1 MGGYL
6 QGHGARARRLERL
19 RGHRRRRAGS
29 SGALVTVDVERYGI
43 YLADLNPTRG
53 AEIAKTRPVVVVS
66 RDEMNRYLDTI
77 VVCPLTTKLHPR
89 WRSRI
94 PVTCARRKAEIAVDQ
109 IRTISK
115 NRLNKRLHHLP
126 VADAARIRRL
136 IVEMY
141 GE

>member
-1 MGGYL
+1 
-6 QGHGARARRLERL
+6 
-19 RGHRRRRAGS
+19 
-29 SGALVTVDVERYGI
+29 VTPDVERYAI
-43 YLADLNPTRG
+43 YIADLNPTRG
-53 AEIAKTRPVVVVS
+53 VEISKTRPVVVVS

-115 NRLNKRLHHLP
+115 DRLGKRLDHLP
-126 VADAARIRRL
+126 AADAARVRRL

>member
-1 MGGYL
+1 MTI
-6 QGHGARARRLERL
+6 Q
-19 RGHRRRRAGS
+19 
-29 SGALVTVDVERYGI
+29 VERYGI
-43 YLADLNPTRG
+43 YLADLNPARG
-53 AEIAKTRPVVVVS
+53 AKIAKTRPVVVVS
-66 RDEMNRYLDTI
+66 RDEMNQYLDTI

-115 NRLNKRLHHLP
+115 DRLGKRLDHLSA
-126 VADAARIRRL
+126 ADAARTRRL

>member
-1 MGGYL
+1 
-6 QGHGARARRLERL
+6 
-19 RGHRRRRAGS
+19 
-29 SGALVTVDVERYGI
+29 VTIGVERYGI

-53 AEIAKTRPVVVVS
+53 AEIANTRPVVVVS
-66 RDEMNRYLDTI
+66 RDEMNRHLDTI

-115 NRLNKRLHHLP
+115 ARLGKHLDRLS
-126 VADAARIRRL
+126 VANAARMRRL

>member
-1 MGGYL
+1 
-6 QGHGARARRLERL
+6 
-19 RGHRRRRAGS
+19 
-29 SGALVTVDVERYGI
+29 VTIQVSRYVI

-53 AEIAKTRPVVVVS
+53 AEIAKTRPVVVIS
-66 RDEMNRYLDTI
+66 RDEMNKHLDTI
-77 VVCPLTTKLHPR
+77 VVCPLTTKLHSR

-94 PVTCARRKAEIAVDQ
+94 PVTSARRKAEIAVDQ

-115 NRLNKRLHHLP
+115 DRLVKRLDDLSA
-126 VADAARIRRL
+126 VDAARVRRL

>member
-1 MGGYL
+1 MT
-6 QGHGARARRLERL
+6 L
-19 RGHRRRRAGS
+19 R
-29 SGALVTVDVERYGI
+29 VERYGI
-43 YLADLNPTRG
+43 YLADLNPSRG

-77 VVCPLTTKLHPR
+77 VVCPLTTQLHPR

-94 PVTCARRKAEIAVDQ
+94 QVTCARRKAEIAVDQ

-115 NRLNKRLHHLP
+115 GRLDKRLDHLSA
-126 VADAARIRRL
+126 ADAARVRRL

>member
-1 MGGYL
+1 
-6 QGHGARARRLERL
+6 
-19 RGHRRRRAGS
+19 
-29 SGALVTVDVERYGI
+29 VTVDVARYGI

-66 RDEMNRYLDTI
+66 REEMNRHLDTI

-94 PVTCARRKAEIAVDQ
+94 PITCARRKAEIAVDQ

-115 NRLNKRLHHLP
+115 DRLGRRLDHLS
-126 VADAARIRRL
+126 VANAARMRRL

>member
-1 MGGYL
+1 M
-6 QGHGARARRLERL
+6 
-19 RGHRRRRAGS
+19 
-29 SGALVTVDVERYGI
+29 TVDVERYGI

-66 RDEMNRYLDTI
+66 REEMNRYLDTI

-115 NRLNKRLHHLP
+115 DRLAKRLDRLP
-126 VADAARIRRL
+126 AADAARIRRL

>member
-1 MGGYL
+1 
-6 QGHGARARRLERL
+6 
-19 RGHRRRRAGS
+19 
-29 SGALVTVDVERYGI
+29 LVIIDVERYGI

-77 VVCPLTTKLHPR
+77 VVCPLTTTLHPR

-94 PVTCARRKAEIAVDQ
+94 PVTCARRKAEVTVDQ

-115 NRLNKRLHHLP
+115 DRLVKPLDRLS
-126 VADAARIRRL
+126 VADAVRMRRL